1 MGWKKLKDHFQ
12 IEHHVQIV
20 DSQLLIGSSYV
31 SELAAI
37 NMQTGRVKKNET
49 FSRFLEEN
57 YPQLLDAS
65 TAEILSLIEEPDQ
78 FSESITV
85 YTYEGSEITEKLC
98 EATGWP
104 NVTHDGYMMYD
115 NTFSPDKDKVIGWA
129 KRNADAAIDVISEQ
143 ISDTEKKL
151 IEKKQYLAERR
162 AIRDKLELDHPSTTE
177 I

>member
-20 DSQLLIGSSYV
+20 GGQLLIGSSYV
-31 SELAAI
+31 SDLATI
-37 NMQTGRVKKNET
+37 NIETGRVKKNET
-49 FSRFLEEN
+49 FSRFLEEH

-65 TAEILSLIEEPDQ
+65 TAEILGLIKDPDQ
-78 FSESITV
+78 FTASITV
-85 YTYEGSEITEKLC
+85 YTYEGSEIIEKLC
-98 EATGWP
+98 EEDGWP
-104 NVTHDGYMMYD
+104 NVTHDGCMMYD
-115 NTFSPDKDKVIGWA
+115 NTFSPDKDKVISWA
-129 KRNADAAIDVISEQ
+129 KRNSDAAIDVISEQ

-162 AIRDKLELDHPSTTE
+162 AIREKLELDYPSTTE